1 MDGLLGSS
9 LLLELKGIE
18 LECAHTG
25 LGINEQN
32 DLIRRQQLR
41 VSVFWHFTLF
51 QTTDIF
57 LCKIWNFVTIW
68 VYDLRCLAVITSN
81 AASNSL
87 FFIEHNQQNGFSDEK
102 TLSDFLS
109 EQETLGKYQGY
120 INFAK
125 MA

>member
-41 VSVFWHFTLF
+41 VSVF
-51 QTTDIF
+51 
-57 LCKIWNFVTIW
+57 
-68 VYDLRCLAVITSN
+68 LA
-81 AASNSL
+81 
-87 FFIEHNQQNGFSDEK
+87 FYFISDNRH
-102 TLSDFLS
+102 
-109 EQETLGKYQGY
+109 
-120 INFAK
+120 IPV
-125 MA
+125 